1 MNITKKQSSVVQ
13 SNGSLLN
20 LMKIPFF
27 DIKKCFYQNMQ
38 KVLYVWVFG
47 FTKDKYLCKQPFC
60 GILHWVPATINLHW
74 IYAYQNM

>member
-38 KVLYVWVFG
+38 KSFVCVSFRFYKG
-47 FTKDKYLCKQPFC
+47 
-60 GILHWVPATINLHW
+60 
-74 IYAYQNM
+74 